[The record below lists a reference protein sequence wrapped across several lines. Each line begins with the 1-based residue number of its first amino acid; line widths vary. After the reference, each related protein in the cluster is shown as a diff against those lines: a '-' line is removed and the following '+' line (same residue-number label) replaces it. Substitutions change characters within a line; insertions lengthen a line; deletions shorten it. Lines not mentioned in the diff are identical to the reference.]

1 MPGALQKQG
10 NQPSGPP
17 GLKPGGS
24 TVMRPSLARPAVALP
39 SRPVQ
44 LSTNNLMPPPK
55 VKSENWKCFKSK
67 ISFSFQA
74 PGLII
79 KKSSGSYSSAGDD
92 DINDVA
98 AMGGVNVAD
107 EASKIGSSDIGSL
120 IRSCKDEAFLQTGF
134 LSQKVARI
142 CKEKVS
148 EASSLSPF

>member
-1 MPGALQKQG
+1 MA
-10 NQPSGPP
+10 
-17 GLKPGGS
+17 
-24 TVMRPSLARPAVALP
+24 
-39 SRPVQ
+39 
-44 LSTNNLMPPPK
+44 
-55 VKSENWKCFKSK
+55 FH
-67 ISFSFQA
+67 FQA

-79 KKSSGSYSSAGDD
+79 KKSGGAYSAAGDD

-107 EASKIGSSDIGSL
+107 EASKIGSNDIGSL

-148 EASSLSPF
+148 AAQSLTDD